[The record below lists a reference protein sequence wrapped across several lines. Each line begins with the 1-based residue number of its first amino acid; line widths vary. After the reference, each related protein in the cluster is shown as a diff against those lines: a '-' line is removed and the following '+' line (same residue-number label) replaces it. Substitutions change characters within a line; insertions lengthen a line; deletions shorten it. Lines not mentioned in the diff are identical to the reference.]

1 MGCQQS
7 SQAYINIKIILNEE
21 FYKAKVTT
29 RSVQSK
35 STISFLL
42 KEINSEL
49 LRDHIN
55 LNKLK
60 IRVSYMKKLYP
71 STSQETLEDLNIKD
85 KDELQ
90 ILCKEMQCE
99 KIQLG
104 IQSPNSS
111 RLSLLSLYKDQTI
124 SKLKE
129 KIRHKGVFSG
139 NFQLI
144 WKDIQ
149 LDEML
154 TIESYNI
161 TSGDTLNIMIFDR
174 DLTSPT
180 KKKSTPRWKVKKTG
194 LVLEGFCHNDRCMAF
209 KQRVSIVLG
218 YGEFNMVQEMTQ
230 LQKHVCPVCQV
241 AMSRLHHFG
250 FVNCTYKANGVL
262 MDNTLK
268 DMESSV
274 HCYEEFMQ
282 GQKLNWKE
290 LRIQV
295 KPKHNSKTISHSPS
309 SRRKSTMC
317 SVDSTENTQRSEG
330 AWDCYN
336 DDISFERSRTHMT
349 EP

>member
-7 SQAYINIKIILNEE
+7 SQAYINIKIILNDE
-21 FYKAKVTT
+21 FYKEKITA

-35 STISFLL
+35 SSISFLL

-71 STSQETLEDLNIKD
+71 YTSKQTLEDLNVKD

-90 ILCKEMQCE
+90 ILCKEMHCE

-111 RLSLLSLYKDQTI
+111 RLNLLSLYKDQTI

-139 NFQLI
+139 TFQLI

-161 TSGDTLNIMIFDR
+161 ASGDTLNIMIFDR

-180 KKKSTPRWKVKKTG
+180 KKKSTPRWKVKKAG

-218 YGEFNMVQEMTQ
+218 YGEFNMVHEMTQ

-250 FVNCTYKANGVL
+250 FVNCTYKVNGVL
-262 MDNTLK
+262 MDNTVK
-268 DMESSV
+268 EIDSTV
-274 HCYEEFMQ
+274 YCYEEFMQ

-290 LRIQV
+290 LRIHV
-295 KPKHNSKTISHSPS
+295 KPKHNSQTISHSPIL
-309 SRRKSTMC
+309 RRKSTMC
-317 SVDSTENTQRSEG
+317 SVDSTENTQRSDTG
-330 AWDCYN
+330 WDCFSN
-336 DDISFERSRTHMT
+336 DMSFDRSRTNLT